1 MPEEEGGTLLGR
13 TVRLTYGKGSA
24 AEVKEVIDHYRVV
37 LREAGWEIT
46 FEEELDP
53 EEQPSVDY
61 PGKRLGYDVDG
72 HRGTVT
78 ASQHEDH
85 VRIIL
90 SVYESQ
96 PDRAPYSTY
105 PPLIDLPGWYD
116 VLPEP
121 PEQIRRARVEVWY
134 REAPTTFYWIEYLEY
149 SLTGQQGDVDSVA
162 DHYRGLLGQ
171 SGWQIFEEKRH
182 SEEDELPHTIHRH
195 EEVVFDIAGHGVTG
209 KISVSQ
215 SSWQEGQW
223 TPASVT
229 VTIDELTSYR
239 LPLPR
244 KVREWPGGQ
253 DSPLGFRARS
263 PQDTTG
269 RLDGSAA
276 PTSVDVTAQ
285 QHLKRY
291 RLASVVLCGS
301 PCRLIAC
308 DLAYEVRLP
317 HRCR

>member
-1 MPEEEGGTLLGR
+1 MFTGVVRRRVPVLLTALLIAACGQESPHLEQFDVTEAPSTDSPGWLPGWLLETFPPSPDGAVLASADLAENAITHQQYDAEERMPEEEGGTLLGR

-53 EEQPSVDY
+53 EEQPSVSY

-229 VTIDELTSYR
+229 VTID
-239 LPLPR
+239 
-244 KVREWPGGQ
+244 G
-253 DSPLGFRARS
+253 
-263 PQDTTG
+263 
-269 RLDGSAA
+269 
-276 PTSVDVTAQ
+276 
-285 QHLKRY
+285 
-291 RLASVVLCGS
+291 
-301 PCRLIAC
+301 
-308 DLAYEVRLP
+308 
-317 HRCR
+317 